1 MVYQAVVDM
10 QFNAMLQAP
19 DVTTGRRLSQ
29 GQTLAGMRDNY
40 KIAEKETGVRNGFQR
55 RANILCEP
63 DEYRRVKLGEG
74 NRRAQCARDVNDE
87 PTRAPLRRSRGNEYV
102 SARRVWAHPTSS
114 MISAS
119 NGRSRLVTPSFLP
132 RVTGTGC
139 QRGTLIQKLSRQT
152 RSAMETRDSLT
163 YPPRGLN
170 REEAARYVGIGT
182 SLFDRLVE
190 EGRMPKPKH
199 IGKRVVWDRLKLD
212 AAFADLDEDAGEN
225 SIDRAL
231 QMVGRRR

>member
-1 MVYQAVVDM
+1 
-10 QFNAMLQAP
+10 
-19 DVTTGRRLSQ
+19 
-29 GQTLAGMRDNY
+29 
-40 KIAEKETGVRNGFQR
+40 
-55 RANILCEP
+55 
-63 DEYRRVKLGEG
+63 
-74 NRRAQCARDVNDE
+74 
-87 PTRAPLRRSRGNEYV
+87 
-102 SARRVWAHPTSS
+102 
-114 MISAS
+114 
-119 NGRSRLVTPSFLP
+119 
-132 RVTGTGC
+132 
-139 QRGTLIQKLSRQT
+139 
-152 RSAMETRDSLT
+152 METRDSLT

-231 QMVGRRR
+231 RMVGGRR